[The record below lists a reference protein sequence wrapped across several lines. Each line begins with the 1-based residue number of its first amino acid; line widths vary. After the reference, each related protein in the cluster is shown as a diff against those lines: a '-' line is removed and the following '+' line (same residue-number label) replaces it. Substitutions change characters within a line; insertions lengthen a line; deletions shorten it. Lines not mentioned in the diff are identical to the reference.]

1 MSVCDLI
8 TGMISAA
15 NSKRTDSKHCHL
27 DVFNVSTLLVI
38 INALKKTDAL
48 RILLFFT
55 YVAVCFYTQFSTEI
69 LCLLNEYTTIW
80 YDF

>member
-38 INALKKTDAL
+38 INALKKQMRFGFFYSLHMLLCVFIHNFPL
-48 RILLFFT
+48 R
-55 YVAVCFYTQFSTEI
+55 YCVY
-69 LCLLNEYTTIW
+69 
-80 YDF
+80 